1 MQKKNRKKGTT
12 SGKNTKLD
20 DYYRKRDQ
28 ESVVISLDS
37 YLQGP
42 ICKETFTTSFFHN

>member
-1 MQKKNRKKGTT
+1 MQKKTEKRELLL
-12 SGKNTKLD
+12 GKILNWMI
-20 DYYRKRDQ
+20 YRKRDQ